1 MKNLNNILVRSNMT
15 PLERV
20 SALVHNN
27 AHKEKT
33 GKDILSESQLHTLTH
48 GWTAQIGQIN
58 EYNRYIGIVQLE
70 HSMRIDAQMFSYHA
84 ELSLVRNERIL
95 TYCLTDL
102 KKMNGVHTIDLMQ
115 GITKEESISFAL
127 AHTYL
132 EYGHVLHTFTFFN
145 LPLEIREDLVLLD
158 DSLGYNKQ
166 YLEDEVLL
174 YEMLKS
180 GKFSKKDKDTLVDN
194 IFSRMYYEG
203 IKKMRDGTEKDGFMI
218 GDFFAELPLKEVMH
232 KVAHNVGIKYKNR
245 NDEEV
250 LKDIETYATDKE
262 VTMEYLT
269 RETLH
274 TWLDNGL
281 FTKEFTPIFASD
293 RFDTW
298 NGNTKKSH
306 KELFMIWYAEL
317 QKSRKYFASLFS
329 ARKLKRQEVEMTILF
344 QTKVVEMITGESLY
358 ACEEDLEFVREYKRQ
373 VEMILPFSNFALFIE
388 KYAKPVQNYK
398 TLCQF
403 RKLGNKAS
411 DMFDANFT
419 EKYEELIESYKDEV
433 ELLNHE
439 LVKLTDM
446 ATERLRGNSKED
458 FRYGIHIVDGKF
470 WFDLE
475 ADADMNNIAQKYV
488 EEFKKVGV
496 NIGY

>member
-1 MKNLNNILVRSNMT
+1 MKSLNNILLRANMT

-27 AHKEKT
+27 AYKEKT

-48 GWTAQIGQIN
+48 GWTAHIGQIN

-70 HSMRIDAQMFSYHA
+70 HSMRIDAQMFSYYA
-84 ELSLVRNERIL
+84 ELALVRNERIL
-95 TYCLTDL
+95 TYCLADL

-115 GITKEESISFAL
+115 GITKEESVRFAL

-132 EYGHVLHTFTFFN
+132 EYFHVLHIHTFFN

-158 DSLGYNKQ
+158 DSVGYNKQ
-166 YLEDEVLL
+166 YLEDETLL
-174 YEMLKS
+174 YEMFKS
-180 GKFSKKDKDTLVDN
+180 GKISKKDKDSLVDT
-194 IFSRMYYEG
+194 IFSRLYYEG
-203 IKKMRDGTEKDGFMI
+203 IKKMRNGTEKDGFMI

-232 KVAHNVGIKYKNR
+232 KVADDMGIKYKNQS
-245 NDEEV
+245 DEEV
-250 LKDIETYATDKE
+250 LEGIEKYSIDKD
-262 VTMEYLT
+262 VTMEHLT

-281 FTKEFTPIFASD
+281 FTKDFTPIFASD

-306 KELFMIWYAEL
+306 EELFMIWYEEL

-329 ARKLKRQEVEMTILF
+329 ARKLKRQEAEMTILF
-344 QTKVVEMITGESLY
+344 ETRVVEMITGESLY
-358 ACEEDLEFVREYKRQ
+358 ACEEDLELVREYKKQ
-373 VEMILPFSNFALFIE
+373 VEMILPFSNLALFIE

-411 DMFDANFT
+411 EMFDVNFT
-419 EKYEELIESYKDEV
+419 EKYDELIESYKDEV
-433 ELLNHE
+433 MLLNHE

-446 ATERLRGNSKED
+446 ATERLHANTEKD

-475 ADADMNNIAQKYV
+475 GNSDTASIVQKYV

-496 NIGY
+496 G